1 MLDRLADLLD
11 VQTLSPTTAAFVIA
25 ALLVAAI
32 VRGYSGFGFSM
43 LAVSGL
49 SLALPPA
56 AAIPIVFLLEVA
68 ASIHMLPSVW
78 RQVDWRSLWPLIA
91 GTLIATPFGVH
102 LLASLPETPIR
113 LAIAVLVATTTIL
126 LWRGFALKRMPGLGA
141 TLATG
146 GAVGLLN
153 GSLGIGGPPVILF
166 YLSSPAG
173 TAAVRA
179 SLVAFFLATDTYALA
194 LGATQGLV
202 TTGTF
207 VSALVLLPVLLI
219 GIAIGSRGYIRTE
232 PATFRK
238 AVLVLL
244 LLLSIAGAIRAL
256 L

>member
-11 VQTLSPTTAAFVIA
+11 LQTLSPAMAAAVIA
-25 ALLVAAI
+25 ALLAAAI
-32 VRGYSGFGFSM
+32 IRGYSGFGFSM
-43 LAVSGL
+43 LAVSSL
-49 SLALPPA
+49 SLVLPPA
-56 AAIPIVFLLEVA
+56 TAIPIVFVLEVA
-68 ASIHMLPSVW
+68 ASAHMLPSVW
-78 RQVDWRSLWPLIA
+78 RQVDWRSLAPLLA

-102 LLASLPETPIR
+102 LLASLSETPIR

-126 LWRGFALKRMPGLGA
+126 LWRGFALKEMPGTGA
-141 TLATG
+141 TFATG
-146 GAVGLLN
+146 TAVGLLN
-153 GSLGIGGPPVILF
+153 GSLGIGGPPVVLF

-173 TAAVRA
+173 TAAARA

-202 TTGTF
+202 SAGTF
-207 VSALVLLPVLLI
+207 LAALVLLPVLLL
-219 GIAIGSRGYIRTE
+219 GIALGSRGYIRTE

>member
-1 MLDRLADLLD
+1 M
-11 VQTLSPTTAAFVIA
+11 AAFSDLAQLPTATLVTVGL

-43 LAVSGL
+43 LAVLGL
-49 SLALPPA
+49 TLALPPA
-56 AAIPIVFLLEVA
+56 EAIPIVFTLEVA
-68 ASIHMLPSVW
+68 ASLHMLPGVW
-78 RQVDWRSLWPLIA
+78 RQVDWRSLWPLVA
-91 GTLIATPFGVH
+91 GALVATPFGVH

-113 LAIAVLVATTTIL
+113 LAIVALVVTATVL
-126 LWRGFALKRMPGLGA
+126 LWRGFALQRMPGIGA

-146 GAVGLLN
+146 TAVGLLN
-153 GSLGIGGPPVILF
+153 GGLGIGGPPVILF

-179 SLVAFFLATDTYALA
+179 SLVAYFLATDTYALA
-194 LGATQGLV
+194 LGAAEGLV
-202 TTGTF
+202 TTRTF
-207 VSALVLLPVLLI
+207 LAALALLPVLLL
-219 GIAIGSRGYIRTE
+219 GIAIGSRGFIRTD

-244 LLLSIAGAIRAL
+244 LILSAAGVVRAL

>member
-1 MLDRLADLLD
+1 MLDRLATLLD
-11 VQTLSPTTAAFVIA
+11 LQTLSPAM
-25 ALLVAAI
+25 AAI
-32 VRGYSGFGFSM
+32 VIATLLIAAIIRGYSGFGFSM

-49 SLALPPA
+49 SLVLPPA
-56 AAIPIVFLLEVA
+56 TAIPIVFVLEVA
-68 ASIHMLPSVW
+68 ASIHMLPGVW
-78 RQVDWRSLWPLIA
+78 RQVDWRSLAPLIL
-91 GTLIATPFGVH
+91 GTLVATPFGVH

-126 LWRGFALKRMPGLGA
+126 LWRGFALKEMPGTGA
-141 TLATG
+141 IFATG
-146 GAVGLLN
+146 TAVGLLN
-153 GSLGIGGPPVILF
+153 GSLGIGGPPVVLF

-207 VSALVLLPVLLI
+207 LAALVLLPVLLI

-232 PATFRK
+232 PALLRK

-256 L
+256 A

>member
-11 VQTLSPTTAAFVIA
+11 LPALSPVTVAMIVV
-25 ALLVAAI
+25 ALTIAAI
-32 VRGYSGFGFSM
+32 VRGYSGFGFSI
-43 LAVSGL
+43 LAISGL
-49 SLALPPA
+49 SLALPPSR
-56 AAIPIVFLLEVA
+56 AIPIVFVLEVA
-68 ASIHMLPSVW
+68 ASIHMLPGVW
-78 RQVDWRSLWPLIA
+78 RQVDWRSLWPLIL
-91 GTLIATPFGVH
+91 GTVVATPFGVH
-102 LLASLPETPIR
+102 LLATLSDTSIR
-113 LAIAVLVATTTIL
+113 LAIAALVVTATAL
-126 LWRGFALKRMPGLGA
+126 LWRGFALKTMPSLAA

-194 LGATQGLV
+194 LGAAEGLV

-207 VSALVLLPVLLI
+207 AAAALLLPVLLI

-244 LLLSIAGAIRAL
+244 LLLSVAGAVRAL
-256 L
+256 A

>member
-1 MLDRLADLLD
+1 MLDRIADLLD
-11 VQTLSPTTAAFVIA
+11 LSTLSPITVVAVAT
-25 ALLVAAI
+25 ALLIAAI

-49 SLALPPA
+49 TLALPPA
-56 AAIPIVFLLEVA
+56 TAIPIVLTLEVV

-78 RQVDWRSLWPLIA
+78 RQVDWRSLWPLVA
-91 GTLIATPFGVH
+91 GTVVATPIGVH
-102 LLASLPETPIR
+102 LLVTLPEMPIR
-113 LAIAVLVATTTIL
+113 LAIATLVITATIL
-126 LWRGFALKRMPGLGA
+126 LWRGFALQRMPGLGA

-146 GAVGLLN
+146 AAAGLLN

-173 TAAVRA
+173 TAAARA
-179 SLVAFFLATDTYALA
+179 SLVAYFFVTDAYAIGVGALEGLVSAGTFLAALA
-194 LGATQGLV
+194 L
-202 TTGTF
+202 
-207 VSALVLLPVLLI
+207 LPILLI

-244 LLLSIAGAIRAL
+244 LLLSIAGVARAL
-256 L
+256 A